1 MEQYFRTARKF
12 RTIMGVPIALSQSST
27 HANDDKNL
35 TSHKHADTYADS
47 IDEENIAEVYKL

>member
-1 MEQYFRTARKF
+1 
-12 RTIMGVPIALSQSST
+12 MGVPIALSQSST